1 MSICM
6 YLYVFTSRFSQYFVP
21 ELSGG
26 PLMAPAYNSLGLV
39 IHIMLYLLKKK
50 YVYYSSETVHYAANL
65 LSSSSIK

>member
-1 MSICM
+1 M

-39 IHIMLYLLKKK
+39 IHIMLYLLKKNM
-50 YVYYSSETVHYAANL
+50 YII
-65 LSSSSIK
+65 LSTLRC